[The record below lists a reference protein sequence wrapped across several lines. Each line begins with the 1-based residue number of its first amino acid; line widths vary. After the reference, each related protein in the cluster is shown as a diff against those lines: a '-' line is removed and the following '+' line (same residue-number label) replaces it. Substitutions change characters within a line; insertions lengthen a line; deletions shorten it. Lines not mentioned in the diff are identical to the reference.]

1 MANPK
6 RHPGSAREVATRIL
20 GETLAAV
27 ILFLALLMALRS
39 IGAP

>member
-6 RHPGSAREVATRIL
+6 RRPGPPHEVATRIL
-20 GETLAAV
+20 GETLAAL

-39 IGAP
+39 IWAP